1 MIECLQ
7 KLINDRRE
15 DIIEWVNN
23 KRKEVTL
30 PVYSSFDIRDNGIKA
45 SIVDSNL
52 FPAGFNNLIEES
64 KKLASKY
71 FKEFIPSICK
81 TKNILVI
88 PEAHTRNLFYLSNL
102 NSLREIL
109 VNADYNVVLGSI
121 REDIDETL
129 EVIDSN
135 KQKLTLEKMKNING
149 KIQTKSFE
157 KGLIL
162 LNNDF
167 SVQVPELLH
176 NIKECITPPLKL
188 GWMHRR
194 KSNHF
199 MHFCNLIKEFSDN
212 VGIDDWIL
220 CPRTK
225 EVDDI
230 DFGTGKNIDKI
241 AKTADEI
248 IAESTKKFK
257 EYKINEKPYVF
268 VKDNSGT
275 YGMGIISVHSGKE
288 ILELNSKQRRKMKA
302 GKEKSLINSVIVQD
316 GISTKYKVNGNS
328 AEPVL
333 YSVGGRNVG
342 GFMRI
347 HDEKDEKASLNAP
360 GAKFDV
366 LLRDNIT
373 KPIVDFVD
381 ENKELSL
388 YALLANI
395 ANIAIG
401 KEIGELK

>member
-1 MIECLQ
+1 MIESLQ
-7 KLINDRRE
+7 KLINSRKE
-15 DIIEWVNN
+15 EIIQWVDN

-30 PVYSSFDIRDNGIKA
+30 PIYSSFDIRDNGVKA

-52 FPAGFNNLIEES
+52 FPAGFNNLSWES
-64 KKLASKY
+64 KKLASEY
-71 FKEFIPSICK
+71 FKQFIPSICK

-102 NSLREIL
+102 NTLKEIL
-109 VNADYNVVLGSI
+109 ANAGYNVVLGSI

-129 EVIDSN
+129 EVKDSDG
-135 KQKLTLEKMKNING
+135 KTVILEKMNNIDCCVM
-149 KIQTKSFE
+149 TKSFNR
-157 KGLIL
+157 GLIL

-167 SVQVPELLH
+167 SSKAPELLH
-176 NIKECITPPLKL
+176 RVKECITPPLKL
-188 GWMHRR
+188 GWMHRK

-199 MHFCNLIKEFSDN
+199 RHFCKLINEFSSN
-212 VGIDDWIL
+212 VGIDDWLL

-225 EVDDI
+225 KVDDV
-230 DFGTGKNIDKI
+230 DFGTGKNIDKVAEI
-241 AKTADEI
+241 VDKI
-248 IAESTKKFK
+248 IAESKEKYKK
-257 EYKINEKPYVF
+257 YKIKEKPYVY

-275 YGMGIISVHSGKE
+275 YGRGILTAHSGKE
-288 ILELNSKQRRKMKA
+288 ILELNAKQRRKMKS
-302 GKEKSLINSVIVQD
+302 GKEKSRIASVIVQD
-316 GISTKYKVNGNS
+316 GISTKYKVNGNA

-401 KEIGELK
+401 KEIKEIK